1 MYLCETKA
9 NNMDNKLKFSY
20 KILSAYTI
28 AKNCCDV
35 SDINFGLNELKE
47 FIKQNNHVS
56 CRLAYKKIISL
67 ENKLNKLTSK

>member
-1 MYLCETKA
+1 M
-9 NNMDNKLKFSY
+9 NNKLKISY

-28 AKNCCDV
+28 AKNCSDV

-56 CRLAYKKIISL
+56 CKLAYNKIIAL
-67 ENKLNKLTSK
+67 ENKLNKLTTK